1 MGRIH
6 RPRIDPVRA
15 ERHRCNV
22 GAAMK
27 KLRQFSLSDE
37 AEMRAFYAS
46 CSISESTTEAAIK
59 LRLNPPIEQPEQPKK
74 TSRLKPSLNVR
85 HKRLSLEIPQKLG
98 AHYRDKWARAFA
110 MSPDRGPVLP

>member
-1 MGRIH
+1 MFRVGDERNLAHGHLGWGTSSGVQIRTEADTRMSLNRSSSAIGLPPADGLVGRIH

-46 CSISESTTEAAIK
+46 CSISESTTEAATY
-59 LRLNPPIEQPEQPKK
+59 N
-74 TSRLKPSLNVR
+74 
-85 HKRLSLEIPQKLG
+85 G
-98 AHYRDKWARAFA
+98 
-110 MSPDRGPVLP
+110 